1 MPKTGQKRQ
10 NTFLRRKQII
20 DALRKLIIK
29 HGSEHVTVRRLAHE
43 VGITEGAIYR
53 HFKSKKE
60 VLLFLVD
67 YIEESLIG
75 DIEKSQAGQNQLEF
89 LENILHNH
97 LSSIEQRK
105 GISFLVIAEIISL
118 GDKKLN
124 QKIYE
129 TLTKYI
135 SHLTRIISDGKKNG
149 TIREDINAEMAA
161 TVFFGMIQGL
171 ITRWALSNFEFTLEE
186 KTDFI
191 WNIFREALKGRSLQ

>member
-20 DALRKLIIK
+20 DALRKLILK
-29 HGSEHVTVRRLAHE
+29 YGSEHVTVRRLAHE

-53 HFKSKKE
+53 HFRSKRE
-60 VLLFLVD
+60 ILFFLVD

-75 DIEKSQAGQNQLEF
+75 DIEKSPTGPNQLDC
-89 LENILHNH
+89 LENILHSH

-129 TLTKYI
+129 TLTAYI
-135 SHLTRIISDGKKNG
+135 SRLTRMISEGKESG
-149 TIREDINAEMAA
+149 VVREEINSEMAA
-161 TVFFGMIQGL
+161 TIFFGMIQGL
-171 ITRWALSNFEFTLEE
+171 ITRWALSNHEFTLEE
-186 KTDFI
+186 KADLI
-191 WNIFREALKGRSLQ
+191 WSIFREALKGPALA

>member
-1 MPKTGQKRQ
+1 MSKTGQKRQ
-10 NTFLRRKQII
+10 NTLLRRKQII

-29 HGSEHVTVRRLAHE
+29 QGSEHVTVRRLAHE

-60 VLLFLVD
+60 ILLFLVN

-75 DIEKSQAGQNQLEF
+75 DIEKSQSGQNQLEF

-97 LSSIEQRK
+97 LSSIEQKK

-135 SHLTRIISDGKKNG
+135 SHLTRIISDGKKSG

-171 ITRWALSNFEFTLEE
+171 ITRWALSNYEFTLEE
-186 KTDFI
+186 KTVFI
-191 WNIFREALKGRSLQ
+191 WNIFREALKGRALS

>member
-1 MPKTGQKRQ
+1 MSKTGQKRQ
-10 NTFLRRKQII
+10 NTLLRRKQII

-29 HGSEHVTVRRLAHE
+29 QGSEHVTVRRLAHE

-60 VLLFLVD
+60 ILLFLVN

-75 DIEKSQAGQNQLEF
+75 DIEKSQSGQNQLEF

-135 SHLTRIISDGKKNG
+135 SHLTRIISDGKKSG

-171 ITRWALSNFEFTLEE
+171 ITRWALSNYEFTLEE
-186 KTDFI
+186 KTVFI
-191 WNIFREALKGRSLQ
+191 WNIFREALKGRALS

>member
-1 MPKTGQKRQ
+1 
-10 NTFLRRKQII
+10 
-20 DALRKLIIK
+20 
-29 HGSEHVTVRRLAHE
+29 
-43 VGITEGAIYR
+43 
-53 HFKSKKE
+53 
-60 VLLFLVD
+60 
-67 YIEESLIG
+67 LIG
-75 DIEKSQAGQNQLEF
+75 DIEKIQAGQNQLDF

-105 GISFLVIAEIISL
+105 GIPFLVIAEIISL

-135 SHLTRIISDGKKNG
+135 SHLTWIISDGNKSG

-161 TVFFGMIQGL
+161 TVFFGMIPGL
-171 ITRWALSNFEFTLEE
+171 ITRWALSNYEFTLKE
-186 KTDFI
+186 KTAFI